1 MITSRTKKQLIAFV
15 ILTLVG
21 VTFVG
26 ARYAR
31 LDRLFYDSAYT
42 VTAHYSESGGIFQGA
57 EVTYRGVG
65 IGSVESM
72 KLTDKG
78 VDVLLS
84 IDKSSEKIPAKSVA
98 LVGNKSAVGEQY
110 VELQPQTDDGP
121 YLKDG
126 SEIETPETEV
136 PVSTTEILT
145 NLSNL
150 VRSVPQADLRTVVA
164 ESGAA
169 FKDTG
174 PDIGQI
180 IDTQSSFIETAN
192 DNFDVTTAL
201 IRDSRVV
208 LQTQVDKGSAIRSF
222 TRDLALFSGTVA
234 DNDKYVRSLIDN
246 GSATANQLR
255 TFLEQNRVNLGQLIN
270 NLVTT
275 NEIVVQHLPGIRQVM
290 VLFPYVVAGGYT
302 VAKKNDKGN
311 YDAQFGLILTDTPH
325 VCEAGYVD
333 RRTPDDLSER
343 PMVTTAGCKEGGT
356 NLRGAEKAPRARG
369 GLPITGCDVR
379 CPDWRG
385 GLVRP
390 GRQRQDRLRRRCRP
404 ALRQRLLEMDVAAA
418 VAARQPGVDLVRPT
432 PVPGPKIPANG
443 SALHR
448 PPCSDGAGPQ
458 RRAGGGPGRGGGSR
472 RVAVARDARRRP
484 PEKERAAASTS
495 PTSSH
500 CAWTPSTART
510 STSTA
515 RASRSS

>member
-1 MITSRTKKQLIAFV
+1 MITARTKKQLIAFV

-42 VTAHYSESGGIFQGA
+42 VTAHYEQSGGIFTGA

-65 IGSVESM
+65 IGQVEGM

-84 IDKSSEKIPAKSVA
+84 IDKSSEKIPEDSLA

-110 VELQPQTDDGP
+110 VELQPQSDDGP

-126 SEIETPETEV
+126 SEIETPETEI

-150 VRSVPQADLRTVVA
+150 VRSVPQGDLRTVVS
-164 ESGAA
+164 EFGAA

-180 IDTQSSFIETAN
+180 IDTQSAFIETADEN
-192 DNFDVTTAL
+192 IDVTRAL

-208 LQTQVDKGSAIRSF
+208 LQTQVDKGSAIRNF

-234 DNDKYVRSLIDN
+234 DNDKFLRSLIDN
-246 GSATANQLR
+246 GSATANELR

-275 NEIVVQHLPGIRQVM
+275 NEVTVKHLKGIRQVL
-290 VLFPYVVAGGYT
+290 VIYPYVVAGGFT
-302 VAKKNDKGN
+302 VAKKGPDGK
-311 YDAQFGLILTDTPH
+311 YDAQFGLILTEEPH
-325 VCEAGYVD
+325 VCEDGYVN
-333 RRTPDDLSER
+333 RRPPQDLSDK
-343 PMVTTAGCKEGGT
+343 PMVVDAGCSERGS
-356 NLRGAEKAPRARG
+356 NLRGAEKAPTGRTGTAYRSPVATYDAKTGEVIWEDQDTSAKIAYDG
-369 GLPITGCDVR
+369 GAAKLFGD
-379 CPDWRG
+379 DSWKWM
-385 GLVRP
+385 
-390 GRQRQDRLRRRCRP
+390 
-404 ALRQRLLEMDVAAA
+404 LL
-418 VAARQPGVDLVRPT
+418 QPSLAD
-432 PVPGPKIPANG
+432 
-443 SALHR
+443 
-448 PPCSDGAGPQ
+448 DQ
-458 RRAGGGPGRGGGSR
+458 
-472 RVAVARDARRRP
+472 
-484 PEKERAAASTS
+484 E
-495 PTSSH
+495 
-500 CAWTPSTART
+500 
-510 STSTA
+510 
-515 RASRSS
+515 